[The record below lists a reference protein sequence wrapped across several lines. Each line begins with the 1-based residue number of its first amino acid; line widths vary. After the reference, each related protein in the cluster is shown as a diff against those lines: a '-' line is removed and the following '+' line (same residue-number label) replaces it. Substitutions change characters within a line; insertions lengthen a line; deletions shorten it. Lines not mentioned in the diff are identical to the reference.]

1 MVIRCVYI
9 YVRVT
14 VWLDVDIDNIDVD
27 WRSEEVTSSDETSDS
42 SDDEAQLAESP
53 LDDELNDELDG
64 DELDDDEYLEEVKYN
79 LHTHYRYV
87 NNNNDVCLSI
97 SYFLSVIFLFLGII
111 ATNFPHLSHI
121 KYKSS

>member
-1 MVIRCVYI
+1 MLTSRVLTQCV

-53 LDDELNDELDG
+53 LDDELNDKLEDA
-64 DELDDDEYLEEVKYN
+64 EIDDDEYLEEVKYISIRIIVTQRQCFVFSV
-79 LHTHYRYV
+79 TH
-87 NNNNDVCLSI
+87 
-97 SYFLSVIFLFLGII
+97 FLSVIV
-111 ATNFPHLSHI
+111 
-121 KYKSS
+121 

>member
-1 MVIRCVYI
+1 MLTSRVLTQCV

-53 LDDELNDELDG
+53 LDDELNNKLEDAEI
-64 DELDDDEYLEEVKYN
+64 DDDEYLEEVKYI
-79 LHTHYRYV
+79 
-87 NNNNDVCLSI
+87 SI
-97 SYFLSVIFLFLGII
+97 RITVTQQQCFVFSVTYFLSVIV
-111 ATNFPHLSHI
+111 
-121 KYKSS
+121 